1 MSEKI
6 SQDIAENLSIEAQLE
21 KLTKILEAL
30 ENDELPLENSLQK
43 FEEGIRLTKECQ
55 ALLEA
60 SEKKISQLLSKE
72 QIES

>member
-21 KLTKILEAL
+21 KLTQILEAL
-30 ENDELPLENSLQK
+30 ENDELPLEESLQK
-43 FEEGIRLTKECQ
+43 FEEGIRLTKKCQ

>member
-6 SQDIAENLSIEAQLE
+6 SQDTTENLSIEAQLE

-30 ENDELPLENSLQK
+30 ENDELPLEESLQK